1 MSMHGMVVKL
11 DRSLPL
17 VQLEDGTRVR
27 CEHATDL
34 VKHGS
39 ERAVIG
45 DAVEVSA
52 PAAHDVYVIERILS
66 RETQLTRR
74 DPKERTAEQ
83 VMAANFSTI
92 FVVQPMNRLNI
103 RRLERELV
111 LAFETGAR
119 VAVLLTKAD
128 LVGLVEREAA
138 VGEVVALVGA
148 NVPVLALSREDAEG
162 VERVRQMIPPGD
174 IAVLMG
180 QSGAGKSTLI
190 NRLTGQ
196 DLRKTSSVRK
206 GDGKGRHTTVSREV
220 IVVPGGGCI
229 VDMPG
234 VRGMGLWDAER
245 GIAAAFQDVEQLSE
259 RCRFRDCAHQHEPGC
274 AVQAAIQT
282 GMLSQRR
289 LDSYQSLTQE
299 LRQTQERLRQQSWR

>member
-1 MSMHGMVVKL
+1 MSQRGTVVKL

-17 VQLEDGTRVR
+17 VQLEDGARVR

-34 VKHGS
+34 VKHGT

-45 DAVEVSA
+45 DEVEVSA
-52 PAAHDVYVIERILS
+52 PDAHDVYVIQRILP
-66 RETQLTRR
+66 RETQLVRR

-83 VMAANFSTI
+83 VMAANFSTV
-92 FVVQPMNRLNI
+92 FVVQPLNRLNI

-111 LAFETGAR
+111 LAFETGAQ

-128 LVGLVEREAA
+128 LLSPAERDAA
-138 VGEVVALVGA
+138 VAGVTALVGDE
-148 NVPVLALSREDAEG
+148 VPVLTLARGVDDD
-162 VERVRQMIPPGD
+162 VERVRQMIPSGET
-174 IAVLMG
+174 AVLMG

-196 DLRKTSSVRK
+196 DLRKTSSVRE
-206 GDGKGRHTTVSREV
+206 GDGKGRHTTVSREM
-220 IVVPGGGCI
+220 ITLPEGGRI

-245 GIAAAFQDVEQLSE
+245 GIAAAFQDVELLAEQ
-259 RCRFRDCAHQHEPGC
+259 CRFRDCAHQHEPGC
-274 AVQAAIQT
+274 AVQAAIQS
-282 GMLSQRR
+282 GALSQQR
-289 LDSYQSLTQE
+289 LDSYQNLTQE
-299 LRQTQERLRQQSWR
+299 LHDTQERLRQQSWR